1 MAKRVYPRWTT
12 PAGVAVYP
20 KLVEPSTK
28 FSPEGT
34 FELTLRY
41 EDESLAKQVT
51 AKIREFAKS
60 SYEFHCKDQGKPK
73 LKVAPFPLGETEDG
87 KLLLKTKLK
96 HKITR
101 KDGSTFEQRPAIFDS
116 RGNVLKGD
124 AIPRIGGGSI
134 VKACVEVFDY
144 YTASIG
150 AGISLRLRG
159 VQLITLVEY
168 GDGGDASSMG
178 FTAEEEGYVAGG
190 EAFDLDEGTQAT
202 ATVAKVDEDEEIPF

>member
-51 AKIREFAKS
+51 AKIREFAKA
-60 SYEFHCKDQGKPK
+60 SYEFHCKEQGKAK
-73 LKVAPFPLGETEDG
+73 LKVASLPLGETEDG

-150 AGISLRLRG
+150 AGVSLRLRG
-159 VQLITLVEY
+159 VQIITLVEY

-178 FTAEEEGYVAGG
+178 FTSEEEGYVAGG
-190 EAFDLDEGTQAT
+190 EAFDLEEGTQAT

>member
-1 MAKRVYPRWTT
+1 
-12 PAGVAVYP
+12 
-20 KLVEPSTK
+20 
-28 FSPEGT
+28 
-34 FELTLRY
+34 
-41 EDESLAKQVT
+41 
-51 AKIREFAKS
+51 
-60 SYEFHCKDQGKPK
+60 
-73 LKVAPFPLGETEDG
+73 LKVAPLPIQAIPG
-87 KLLLKTKLK
+87 KILLKTKLK

-190 EAFDLDEGTQAT
+190 EAFDLEEGEGTEAT

>member
-28 FSPEGT
+28 FSPDGV
-34 FELTLRY
+34 FELNLRFD
-41 EDESLAKQVT
+41 DESLAKQVS
-51 AKIREFAKS
+51 AKVREFSKAA
-60 SYEFHCKDQGKPK
+60 YEYHCKDQGKPK
-73 LKVAPFPLGETEDG
+73 LKVAPFPTTETDDG

-101 KDGSTFEQRPAIFDS
+101 KDGTTFEQRPAIFDA

-124 AIPRIGGGSI
+124 SIPRVGGGSV
-134 VKACVEVFDY
+134 VKACVEVYDY
-144 YTASIG
+144 YTPALG
-150 AGISLRLRG
+150 AGVSLRLRG
-159 VQLITLVEY
+159 VQIITLVEY

-178 FTAEEEGYVAGG
+178 FTSEEDGYVAGG
-190 EAFDLDEGTQAT
+190 EAFDLEEGTQTT
-202 ATVAKVDEDEEIPF
+202 ATVAKVDDDEEIPF